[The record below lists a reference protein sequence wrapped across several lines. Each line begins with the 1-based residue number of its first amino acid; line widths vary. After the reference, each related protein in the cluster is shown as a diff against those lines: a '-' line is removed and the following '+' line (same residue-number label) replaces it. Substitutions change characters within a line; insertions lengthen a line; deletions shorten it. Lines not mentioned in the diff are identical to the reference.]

1 MNPIPCTI
9 CQEDGHKA
17 SKCPTLHSPLTP
29 GFHQGGGG
37 GGGHSHDDDD
47 DEAIKC
53 RPTVS
58 TVSRIHTRQYWPQ
71 YLRSVTVAP
80 HIG

>member
-17 SKCPTLHSPLTP
+17 AKCPTLVDPLKP
-29 GFHQGGGG
+29 GFSGAGGG

-47 DEAIKC
+47 ERACVRGGMLGACVAI
-53 RPTVS
+53 
-58 TVSRIHTRQYWPQ
+58 VSRIRTRQWKPQ
-71 YLRSVTVAP
+71 YSRSVSA
-80 HIG
+80 